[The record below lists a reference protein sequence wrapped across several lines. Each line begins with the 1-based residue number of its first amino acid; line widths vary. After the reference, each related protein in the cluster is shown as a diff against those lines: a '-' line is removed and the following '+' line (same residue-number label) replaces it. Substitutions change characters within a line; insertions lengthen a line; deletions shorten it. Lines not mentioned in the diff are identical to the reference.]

1 MNIQQ
6 GIPMKDGLRIF
17 HNVHVKP
24 IRRTEG
30 KTHKVVRRKHTE
42 TVRFA
47 AEYIHI
53 VVGLILG
60 QDTRYSY

>member
-24 IRRTEG
+24 IRRTER
-30 KTHKVVRRKHTE
+30 KTHKVVRRKHIEAIKFT
-42 TVRFA
+42 

-53 VVGLILG
+53 VLGLILG
-60 QDTRYSY
+60 QDTRYPY